1 MKKLLI
7 IEDDTA
13 FAAILARRLARHGFD
28 CKTCPNAINSL
39 LIARQFTP
47 THIVLDMKLAEHNG
61 LSLIKPLRQLLP
73 QVYMVLLTGFAS
85 IATAV
90 EAIRLGADN
99 YLAKPVDTQTL
110 LNALQTQNTDN
121 VAHVSPFDVITEQPL
136 TPKRL
141 EWEHIQQVLANN
153 KGNVSETA
161 RQLGMHRRTL
171 QRKLLKKPIAD
182 NR

>member
-1 MKKLLI
+1 MNKLLI
-7 IEDDTA
+7 IEDDLALAT
-13 FAAILARRLARHGFD
+13 ILARRLGKHGFE
-28 CKTCPNAINSL
+28 CKTCHHASDGL
-39 LIARQFTP
+39 LMARQFVP

-73 QVYMVLLTGFAS
+73 NVHMVLLTGFAS

-110 LNALQTQNTDN
+110 LNALLVTPDTTTTYGD
-121 VAHVSPFDVITEQPL
+121 IEELPL
-136 TPKRL
+136 NPKRV
-141 EWEHIQQVLANN
+141 EWEHIQQVLATNN
-153 KGNVSETA
+153 GNVSETA

-171 QRKLLKKPIAD
+171 QRKLLKKPTAD

>member
-1 MKKLLI
+1 MNKLLI
-7 IEDDTA
+7 IEDDLALAT
-13 FAAILARRLARHGFD
+13 ILVRRLSRQGFECQTCQEARQSLLVARHFN
-28 CKTCPNAINSL
+28 PS
-39 LIARQFTP
+39 
-47 THIVLDMKLAEHNG
+47 HILLDMKLADYNG
-61 LSLIKPLRQLLP
+61 LSLINPLRQQLP
-73 QVYMVLLTGFAS
+73 NVHMVLLTGFAS

-110 LNALQTQNTDN
+110 LNALNVDRQVTQLN
-121 VAHVSPFDVITEQPL
+121 SITEQPL

-141 EWEHIQQVLANN
+141 EWEHIQQVLAAN

-161 RQLGMHRRTL
+161 RKLGMHRRTL
-171 QRKLLKKPIAD
+171 QRKLLKKPTAD